1 MKIDK
6 KWQAES
12 DAHTLAQYHEIL
24 NSARRNYAAINA
36 AKAQAS
42 ALVRR
47 ANAMKMASGGK
58 IKK

>member
-1 MKIDK
+1 MKVDK

-12 DAHTLAQYHEIL
+12 DAHTLAQNQEIM
-24 NSARRNYAAINA
+24 NRPRRKNAAIKA
-36 AKAQAS
+36 AKAQAA
-42 ALVRR
+42 ALERR